1 MLRQDMMVP
10 NATKSIGALG
20 VTTIV
25 FGAISML
32 IFGTAIGVTLG
43 YGYFFGRTL
52 YASCVLIPANIGLL
66 YVTSRIIFLITAE
79 DVIIVST
86 DNELRL
92 NNISKKRNSKLASTF
107 PDAAGLQDL
116 HQNVARLL
124 AFTIL
129 TFSVWVTSIVWF
141 VMYNHYDSYY
151 YSYIALFGC
160 SFSYI
165 FGIIMT
171 GLSGGL
177 IMQNRTRTTLAPSE
191 THPLQQVVSRPMQAG
206 HPNPGYAHP
215 PGPIPAYSTSY
226 PERIAP
232 HRY

>member
-1 MLRQDMMVP
+1 MMGQGIMMP
-10 NATKSIGALG
+10 NATKSIGALS
-20 VTTIV
+20 VFIIV
-25 FGAISML
+25 FGAISLL

-43 YGYFFGRTL
+43 YGYYTGRTT
-52 YASCVLIPANIGLL
+52 YASWVLIPANFGLL
-66 YVTSRIIFLITAE
+66 YVTCRIIFLIT
-79 DVIIVST
+79 
-86 DNELRL
+86 
-92 NNISKKRNSKLASTF
+92 ASTF

-124 AFTIL
+124 AFTML
-129 TFSVWVTSIVWF
+129 TFSVWVTSLVWF
-141 VMYNHYDSYY
+141 VMYSYHYS
-151 YSYIALFGC
+151 ITALFGC
-160 SFSYI
+160 SFSYV

-177 IMQNRTRTTLAPSE
+177 IFQKRTRTTPALE
-191 THPLQQVVSRPMQAG
+191 HHPLQHVVSHPMEAG

-215 PGPIPAYSTSY
+215 PGPKPAYSTSY

>member
-66 YVTSRIIFLITAE
+66 YVTSRIIFLIT
-79 DVIIVST
+79 
-86 DNELRL
+86 
-92 NNISKKRNSKLASTF
+92 ASTF